1 MKSIVRALAL
11 FAMAASLVLPLAAFS
26 ADKSTELSEGTV
38 KKIDAPSQRVMV
50 AHGPLAN
57 IGMGPMTMMFKVR
70 DPAMLKSLQEGD
82 KVRFRAEEDN
92 SGNYVIVRIEAA
104 K

>member
-1 MKSIVRALAL
+1 MKSVFRALAVAGL
-11 FAMAASLVLPLAAFS
+11 FVSLSVSAADP
-26 ADKSTELSEGTV
+26 LSEGTV

-57 IGMGPMTMMFKVR
+57 IGMGPMTMMFKVK
-70 DPAMLKSLQEGD
+70 DPAMLKSLKEGD
-82 KVRFRAEEDN
+82 KVRFRVEEDK